1 MRVDTDL
8 QMTLPASWY
17 CDPALFARER
27 SQIFTR
33 NWSLFT
39 WSERLAGPGS
49 YVSGMCAGYPVFVIR
64 GEDGVARGFHNVCRH
79 RAATLFGSE
88 SGTCGRYIVCPY
100 HSWSYDHAGR
110 LERATDFGTDLDAE
124 EWSLHP
130 IDVEEWRGLVF
141 VRIHHGGPD
150 LRQWLGPIDTMAADY
165 PLETQHYFSS
175 LIRDENVDWKVYGE
189 NYLECYHC
197 RVMHPGLCASMDVR
211 QYKIDVYADQWF
223 FHLHAPRRDGGLT
236 RGLYFYRFPYLMMS
250 FYDWGSSLAT
260 VEPLGPGRIRHIN
273 WYMFQDVSP
282 ERAEANTQS
291 AEWSAQIVTEDF
303 NVVRGVQRNLE
314 AGVHGKG
321 PISPRYEHAVL
332 AFQQMVRDSLETP
345 PLRAAA
351 E

>member
-1 MRVDTDL
+1 MRADTNL
-8 QMTLPASWY
+8 QMTMPASWY
-17 CDPALFARER
+17 SDPALFARER

-39 WSERLAGPGS
+39 WSERLAGSGS
-49 YVSGMCAGYPVFVIR
+49 YVAGICAGYPVVVIR
-64 GEDGVARGFHNVCRH
+64 GQDGVARGFHNVCRH
-79 RAATLFGSE
+79 RAAALFSTE

-110 LERATDFGTDLDAE
+110 LERATDFGTDLDADD
-124 EWSLHP
+124 WSLHP

-141 VRIHHGGPD
+141 VRIRRGGPG
-150 LRQWLGPIDTMAADY
+150 LREWLGPIDAMAADY
-165 PLETQHYFSS
+165 PLETQHHFSS
-175 LIRDENVDWKVYGE
+175 RIRDEDVDWKAYGE

-211 QYKIDVYADQWF
+211 QYKIDVYADNWF

-273 WYMFQDVSP
+273 WYTFQDVSP
-282 ERAEANTQS
+282 ERAEANAQS

-303 NVVRGVQRNLE
+303 NILHGVQRNLE
-314 AGVHGKG
+314 AGIYGQG

-345 PLRAAA
+345 PIRAAA